1 MEDPGTCYENVQ
13 IQGKKALL
21 KFSRF
26 FMDAGAAGKRFP
38 KTCSLC
44 GRKYSNL
51 ADYIRSTHI
60 KGHSME
66 NYRSAMSK
74 PFTMIYRHC
83 SCGNTLALALTGDD
97 CLFLD
102 QFWEAISLEAQL
114 SGRSVREVVSD
125 FISQWESC
133 VVSDNCPKD

>member
-1 MEDPGTCYENVQ
+1 MEDLGNCHDKVRVE
-13 IQGKKALL
+13 GKNALL
-21 KFSRF
+21 KFRKF
-26 FMDAGAAGKRFP
+26 FMDAGAAGNRFP
-38 KTCSLC
+38 KKCSLC
-44 GRKYSNL
+44 GRKYSSL
-51 ADYIRSTHI
+51 ADYIRYTHT

-66 NYRSAMSK
+66 NYRSAMGK

-83 SCGNTLALALTGDD
+83 ACGNTLALGLTGAD

-102 QFWEAISLEAQL
+102 DFWEAISSEAHL

-133 VVSDNCPKD
+133 VISDNCLKD